1 MKRRLLGVLVAV
13 GVLGAAAAGWLI
25 ADRLTADTGGGSSGE
40 ALIGSD
46 FALLDHTGKT
56 VTDEDFAGRWQLV
69 FFGFTYCPDVCPT
82 TLASVSAVLEE
93 LGDDA
98 DQIAPL
104 FVTVDPERDT
114 PAVLAEYLANFDP
127 RIIGLTGS
135 PEQIKA
141 AAQAFR
147 VYYAKVDQDDLPDGY
162 TLDHSA
168 FLYLMDPDGDY
179 AAHFSHQDEPA
190 EIASTIRDFLDG
202 TRTS

>member
-1 MKRRLLGVLVAV
+1 MTRWFLGVLVAV
-13 GVLGAAAAGWLI
+13 GVIGAATAGWLV
-25 ADRLTADTGGGSSGE
+25 AERLTADPGGGSSGE

-46 FALLDHTGKT
+46 FALLDHTGKA
-56 VTDEDFAGRWQLV
+56 VTDADFAGRWQLV

-93 LGDDA
+93 LGEDA

-141 AAQAFR
+141 AARAFR

-162 TLDHSA
+162 TMDHSA

-179 AAHFSHQDEPA
+179 AAHFSHQDDVA
-190 EIASTIRDFLDG
+190 EIAGGIRDFLHG